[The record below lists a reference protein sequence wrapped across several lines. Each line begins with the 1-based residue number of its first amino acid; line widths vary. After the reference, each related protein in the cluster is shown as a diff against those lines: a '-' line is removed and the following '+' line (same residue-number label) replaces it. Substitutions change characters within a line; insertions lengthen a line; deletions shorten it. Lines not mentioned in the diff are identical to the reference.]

1 MPDGSSNRIGHILDQ
16 IKGTASF
23 IKQGIAKEIKL
34 CLVDPNTNEIKEV
47 YKFSAKAMVGAGIG
61 GDDGM
66 NAAMKQKRLL
76 DMVEGFFLQIDV
88 EMNKFKVWF
97 SSCFIQVFNS
107 FRANRKNLAC

>member
-1 MPDGSSNRIGHILDQ
+1 MRRNFIVTDLEKYFNKKYVGRVELDALKPKMPNNRIGHILDQ

-34 CLVDPNTNEIKEV
+34 CLVDPSTNEIKEV
-47 YKFSAKAMVGAGIG
+47 YKFSAKAMMGAIG

-66 NAAMKQKRLL
+66 SAALKQKRLL

-88 EMNKFKVWF
+88 
-97 SSCFIQVFNS
+97 
-107 FRANRKNLAC
+107 